1 MKYIYFILG
10 MICFTLATIG
20 VILPILPTTPFLL
33 VAAFCFSR
41 SSYRINNWFLS
52 TKLYQDHLDSFI
64 KQRAMTLK
72 TKIYILSFAS
82 IMLVFPLFLSQNV
95 YIRIFIILLYIFKY
109 YYFTFKIKTIQSKKI
124 L

>member
-10 MICFTLATIG
+10 MICFILATIG

-52 TKLYQDHLDSFI
+52 TKLYQEHLDSFI

-82 IMLVFPLFLSQNV
+82 IMLAFPLFLSQNV

>member
-20 VILPILPTTPFLL
+20 VIIPILPTTPFLL

-82 IMLVFPLFLSQNV
+82 IMLAFPLFLSQNI

-109 YYFTFKIKTIQSKKI
+109 YYFTFKIKTIQSKNI

>member
-72 TKIYILSFAS
+72 TKIYILCFAS
-82 IMLVFPLFLSQNV
+82 IMLAFPLFLSQNV

>member
-1 MKYIYFILG
+1 MKYVYFILG

-41 SSYRINNWFLS
+41 SSYRVNNWFSS
-52 TKLYQDHLDSFI
+52 TKLYQEHLDSFI

-82 IMLVFPLFLSQNV
+82 IMLAFPLFLSQNV
-95 YIRIFIILLYIFKY
+95 YIRIFIILLYVFKY

>member
-1 MKYIYFILG
+1 MKYVYFILG

-41 SSYRINNWFLS
+41 SSYCVNNWFLS
-52 TKLYQDHLDSFI
+52 TKLYQEHLDSFI

-82 IMLVFPLFLSQNV
+82 IMLAFPLFLSQNV
-95 YIRIFIILLYIFKY
+95 YIRIFIILLYVFKY

>member
-41 SSYRINNWFLS
+41 SSYRVNNWFLS
-52 TKLYQDHLDSFI
+52 TKLYQEHLDSFI

-82 IMLVFPLFLSQNV
+82 IMLAFPLFLSQNI
-95 YIRIFIILLYIFKY
+95 YIRIFIILLYIFKH